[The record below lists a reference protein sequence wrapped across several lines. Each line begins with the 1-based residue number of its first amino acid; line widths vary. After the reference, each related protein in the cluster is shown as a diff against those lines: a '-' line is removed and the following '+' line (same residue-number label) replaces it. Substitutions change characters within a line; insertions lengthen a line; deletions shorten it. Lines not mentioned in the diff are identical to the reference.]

1 MKKLMLISTAALLLS
16 GCVNTELSN
25 AGKAYNPQTD
35 ARIRLYGQN
44 GRYTMM
50 EVKQN
55 GKTEKVNVG
64 GSLGQSF
71 SSLLYLKG
79 NESIGMPSSSA
90 SMNPSQFNEI
100 GSGTFFKEFIIPS
113 GAEITLQSEIITP
126 HNINYIVN
134 GKFVGPEHCLGK
146 KLVFTPQAGKDYEA
160 LPSASTAQCNLTLV
174 ELK

>member
-25 AGKAYNPQTD
+25 AGKTYNPQTD

-44 GRYTMM
+44 GRYTEM
-50 EVKQN
+50 EVKQD

-64 GSLGQSF
+64 GSIGQSF

-100 GSGTFFKEFIIPS
+100 GSGTFLS
-113 GAEITLQSEIITP
+113 
-126 HNINYIVN
+126 
-134 GKFVGPEHCLGK
+134 
-146 KLVFTPQAGKDYEA
+146 
-160 LPSASTAQCNLTLV
+160 NL
-174 ELK
+174 

>member
-44 GRYTMM
+44 GRYTEM
-50 EVKQN
+50 EVKQD

-64 GSLGQSF
+64 GSIGQSF

-126 HNINYIVN
+126 DGANYITNQQFIVH
-134 GKFVGPEHCLGK
+134 EHCLGK

-160 LPSASTAQCNLTLV
+160 LPAASTAQCNLTLV

>member
-44 GRYTMM
+44 GRYTEM

-64 GSLGQSF
+64 GGWGQSF
-71 SSLLYLKG
+71 SSMLYLKS
-79 NESIGMPSSSA
+79 NESLGMPDSEA
-90 SMNPSQFNEI
+90 SKNQANS
-100 GSGTFFKEFIIPS
+100 
-113 GAEITLQSEIITP
+113 ITLVQVLSL
-126 HNINYIVN
+126 
-134 GKFVGPEHCLGK
+134 KSL
-146 KLVFTPQAGKDYEA
+146 LSLRA
-160 LPSASTAQCNLTLV
+160 LKSP
-174 ELK
+174 

>member
-1 MKKLMLISTAALLLS
+1 
-16 GCVNTELSN
+16 
-25 AGKAYNPQTD
+25 
-35 ARIRLYGQN
+35 
-44 GRYTMM
+44 MM

-100 GSGTFFKEFIIPS
+100 GSGTFFEGIYNPIRCRN
-113 GAEITLQSEIITP
+113 
-126 HNINYIVN
+126 H
-134 GKFVGPEHCLGK
+134 
-146 KLVFTPQAGKDYEA
+146 
-160 LPSASTAQCNLTLV
+160 ST
-174 ELK
+174 K